1 MRLERPRRLN
11 TSLWRAFVLQIVLIS
26 ATAVAGVYLAEF
38 AIREL
43 LIVSALKREA
53 DYFWARRKITADTPA
68 PNTNTLIGYVF
79 DDGSE
84 LPDEFAG
91 LGAGIHDVTTPVGA
105 AVVHVSEHRGARL
118 FLVFDANNVK
128 ELATYF
134 GLAPLA
140 LLLVV
145 LYSSA
150 WAAYRLTRRAV
161 SPVIRLARSVR
172 DIDLESPEFA
182 ALAADVQRNGGNAE
196 IEVLTNALRHLLGR
210 VDRFIERE
218 RLFTREA
225 SHELRSPLTVIRMAS
240 EKLLGRDDLDAP
252 ARALVEKMRRAALDM
267 EELTEILLLL
277 AREHEGT
284 LVKERVTVNDIV
296 RQEFNRCVMIYGH
309 KPLTLRFAETH
320 RVHVQSTPRVLAI
333 VLGNLLRNACAY
345 TERGTVDVLV
355 NASGLRITDSG
366 IGMSKE
372 YLGAVFSPAAGRQHA
387 RGNGIGLSIVKRIS
401 ERFDWNLEIES
412 EPARGTTVTVTLG
425 AVEATALVAAA
436 DADAA
441 AAARRVAG

>member
-1 MRLERPRRLN
+1 MRIERPRRLN
-11 TSLWRAFVLQIVLIS
+11 ASLWRAFVLQIVLIS
-26 ATAVAGVYLAEF
+26 ATAIAGVYLAEF

-53 DYFWARRKITADTPA
+53 DYFWARRKISADTPA

-79 DDGSE
+79 DAGSE

-91 LGAGIHDVTTPVGA
+91 LGRGIHDVTTPIGES
-105 AVVHVSEHRGARL
+105 VVHVSEHAGARL
-118 FLVFDANNVK
+118 YLVFDANNVK

-150 WAAYRLTRRAV
+150 WVAYRITQRAV

-172 DIDLESPEFA
+172 DIDLETPDLA
-182 ALAADVQRNGGNAE
+182 ALLADVQQRGGNAE

-240 EKLLGRDDLDAP
+240 EKLLGRGDLDAP

-277 AREHEGT
+277 AREHEGA
-284 LVKERVTVNDIV
+284 LVKERVNVNYIMH
-296 RQEFNRCVMIYGH
+296 QEFNRCVMIYGH
-309 KPLTLRFAETH
+309 KPLTLRFVETH
-320 RVHVQSTPRVLAI
+320 RVHVESTPRILAI

-345 TERGTVDVLV
+345 TERGTVEVCV
-355 NASGLRITDSG
+355 SEHGVRISDSG
-366 IGMSKE
+366 VGMSKE
-372 YLGAVFSPAAGRQHA
+372 HLGAVFSPALARQHA

-401 ERFDWNLEIES
+401 ERFDWTLDIES
-412 EPARGTTVTVTLG
+412 EPSRGTTVTVVPG
-425 AVEATALVAAA
+425 AAEV
-436 DADAA
+436 
-441 AAARRVAG
+441 

>member
-1 MRLERPRRLN
+1 MKVERPRRLN
-11 TSLWRAFVLQIVLIS
+11 ASLWRAFVLQIVLIS

-53 DYFWARRKITADTPA
+53 DYFWARRKISVDTPA

-79 DDGSE
+79 DRDSE

-91 LGAGIHDVTTPVGA
+91 LGPGIHDVRTPVGET
-105 AVVHVSEHRGARL
+105 VVHSSEHDGARL

-150 WAAYRLTRRAV
+150 WVAYRITRRAV

-172 DIDLESPEFA
+172 DIDLETPD
-182 ALAADVQRNGGNAE
+182 LASLSADVQATGGNAE
-196 IEVLTNALRHLLGR
+196 IEVLAHALRHLLGR

-240 EKLLGRDDLDAP
+240 DKLLGRDDLEP
-252 ARALVEKMRRAALDM
+252 QARALVEKMRRAALDM

-284 LVKERVTVNDIV
+284 LRKEQVVVNDIM
-296 RQEFNRCVMIYGH
+296 RQEFNRCMMIYGH
-309 KPLTLRFAETH
+309 KPLTLRLDETH
-320 RVHVQSTPRVLAI
+320 RVVLQSSPRILAI

-345 TERGTVDVLV
+345 TERGTVEVLV
-355 NASGLRITDSG
+355 HAGGVRISDSG
-366 IGMSKE
+366 VGMSKE
-372 YLGAVFSPAAGRQHA
+372 HLGAVFTPALGRQHA
-387 RGNGIGLSIVKRIS
+387 RGNGIGLSIVKRIT
-401 ERFDWNLEIES
+401 ERFDWALEIAS
-412 EPARGTTVTVTLG
+412 EPARGTTVEVGLG
-425 AVEATALVAAA
+425 
-436 DADAA
+436 DAESVPMVDDGTG
-441 AAARRVAG
+441 ARRANA